1 MGLRRELK
9 EEYEEELLSKH
20 ERRIEQDYYTDPD
33 ESMRGF
39 ASSIMYRNLFG
50 EYEPNDDIRKM
61 KELELE
67 NLLKNES
74 GND

>member
-9 EEYEEELLSKH
+9 EDYEEELLREH
-20 ERRIEQDYYTDPD
+20 ERLLEQEYYTDPD

-39 ASSIMYRNLFG
+39 ASSIMFRNLFG
-50 EYEPNDDIRKM
+50 EYEPNDEIRRM